1 MNIKQEKLEK
11 GKIKL
16 IITLSAKE
24 MVKHFKSSFDQIA
37 PTVKLDGFRPGKAPR
52 KLVEETAGIA
62 RLLSTALDS
71 AINSSYQ
78 EALQKEQLVPIS
90 VPKIVVD
97 KYPNYGQTEKEI
109 GSELIYEAEL
119 ETLPEVVLKDYSKV
133 KIKKEEPK
141 IANKEEVEKIL
152 HQLQKQSSK
161 MEEKTD
167 GAEKG
172 DRIEINFEG
181 FLKKVRID
189 EMSSKNYPIILGEG
203 ALIPG
208 FEDNLI
214 GLTKGDKKDFKIKF
228 PKDYHSKEFADK
240 EAEFKIEVLDLKKII
255 LPELNSDLAKKFG
268 KDNIADLKTDIE
280 KNLNEQYQKEAERNL
295 EIKVIEAVLPKLET
309 EIPEGLIDREV
320 TRMFDDYQKQMES
333 KGVNFEKFL
342 ESMKKSGDDIKTEMR
357 PQAEKNVKVGL
368 MLGKIA
374 QEANLDRHDPDVG
387 KKAMDFLVN
396 KITKK

>member
-24 MVKHFKSSFDQIA
+24 MIEHFKNSFDQIA
-37 PTVKLDGFRPGKAPR
+37 PTIKLDGFRPGKAPR

-71 AINSSYQ
+71 AINNSYQ
-78 EALQKEQLVPIS
+78 EALRKEKLVPIS

-119 ETLPEVVLKDYSKV
+119 EILPEVVLKDYSKIKV
-133 KIKKEEPK
+133 KKEEPK
-141 IANKEEVEKIL
+141 TAKKEEVEKIL
-152 HQLQKQSSK
+152 HQLQKQSST
-161 MEEKTD
+161 MEEKAG

-189 EMSSKNYPIILGEG
+189 EMSSKNYPVILGEG

-208 FEDNLI
+208 FEDNLM
-214 GLTKGDKKDFKIKF
+214 GLSKGDKKDFKIKF
-228 PKDYHSKEFADK
+228 PKDYHSKQFAGQ
-240 EAEFKIEVLDLKKII
+240 EAEFKIEILDLKKII
-255 LPELNSDLAKKFG
+255 LPEQNDDLAKKFG
-268 KDNIADLKTDIE
+268 KDNMADLKVDIE

-309 EIPEGLIDREV
+309 EIPEGLTDREV
-320 TRMFDDYQKQMES
+320 GRMFSDYQKQMES
-333 KGVNFEKFL
+333 KGVNFDKFL
-342 ESMKKSGDDIKTEMR
+342 ESMKKSGDDIKIEMR

-368 MLGKIA
+368 LLGKIA
-374 QEANLDRHDPDVG
+374 KEANLDHHDPEVG
-387 KKAMDFLVN
+387 KKAMDYL
-396 KITKK
+396 TKKLVK